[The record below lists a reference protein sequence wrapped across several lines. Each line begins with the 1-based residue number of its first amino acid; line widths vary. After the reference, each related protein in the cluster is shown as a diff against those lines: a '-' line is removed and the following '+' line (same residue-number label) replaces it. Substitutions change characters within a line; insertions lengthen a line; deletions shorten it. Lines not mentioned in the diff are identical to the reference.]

1 MDPIPD
7 IQVEPINTFFVPV
20 RPLPTKFLLPS
31 APPVTVI
38 IGVPVVDMPGCVEW
52 HPDDKRA
59 GNLPIEDE
67 SGVKTLCPNGQYP
80 SFNAMDYTPEN
91 LVYISEAPPPAYKS
105 PTPPEAPDT
114 KVPEIP
120 KEEVPCPGPNAP
132 RIGDVAQNQKEK
144 VVGFELNEDKTI
156 CITLYEDIGVVEQF
170 LPSPQVVAT
179 TATIATVA
187 TTSALLAKPL
197 ADLLLKVVKPAVKK
211 AIGTIQ
217 TKLGRKPRK
226 LSLSE
231 MRSNRYREK
240 RGLLPLK
247 ELKMKKGK

>member
-1 MDPIPD
+1 MDEIPD

-20 RPLPTKFLLPS
+20 STLPTEFLLPA

-38 IGVPVVDMPGCVEW
+38 IGTPVVEMPGCVEW

-59 GNLPIEDE
+59 GNLPIEDNK
-67 SGVKTLCPNGQYP
+67 GVRTLCPNGQYP
-80 SFNAMDYTPEN
+80 SFNAMDYSPED
-91 LVYISEAPPPAYKS
+91 LLYTSEAPPPAYKS
-105 PTPPEAPDT
+105 PPPPEAPET
-114 KVPEIP
+114 GVPEIP

-144 VVGFELNEDKTI
+144 VSGFKLNESKTI
-156 CITLYEDIGVVEQF
+156 CITLYEDIGPVEQF

-211 AIGTIQ
+211 AIGAIQ

-231 MRSNRYREK
+231 VRANRYREK
-240 RGLLPLK
+240 KGLLPLK
-247 ELKMKKGK
+247 ELKKKVK